1 MYSLCPDHD
10 VGLDK
15 AHLPTINME
24 VLEPLSEIVV
34 SLQAFKF
41 VDSSCFIVPP
51 DATQIHQY

>member
-1 MYSLCPDHD
+1 MYSLCSDRD

-41 VDSSCFIVPP
+41 VESSCFIVPP
-51 DATQIHQY
+51 DATLIR